1 MMCFIG
7 IHCNGNSKAFIC
19 DDYWAK
25 FITLVPWHS
34 SVTSRNNFK
43 NILRLLHFLE
53 LQRVYPDFD
62 QPYKLENIENL

>member
-1 MMCFIG
+1 MCFIG
-7 IHCNGNSKAFIC
+7 IRCNGNSKASIR

-43 NILRLLHFLE
+43 NILRFLHFLE